1 MSAVPEMR
9 RGWCPDM
16 LRPME
21 TADGLLV
28 RIHPRSGI
36 LSAEQARAIAES
48 ARLFGNGL
56 LDLSSRGNIQIRG
69 LTAATH
75 PRLVDYL
82 LAAGL
87 LEGVRSQSPFRLTTI
102 SPLAGID
109 PSELINSLTLAEHID
124 EMGRMIKGL
133 HPKLSLVIDG
143 GGAIPL
149 DGIDADIGLAA
160 LDADRLAL
168 RLGRRDGNAWVGT
181 LVLATAQEAI
191 ARIFSLVSESGACA
205 GLRLREI
212 GDDQLGEVVQI
223 LPLNAAEAM
232 PRRPHAA
239 HAGWVSNNGN
249 ESFFLVPPY
258 GRCDSEALANAA
270 SWSKEFGR
278 GEIRLSPFRAL
289 AIPFLA
295 ASGEARLTQ
304 LASDAGFIVNKD
316 DPRLAVSTC
325 AGMAGC
331 VRGSTATHT
340 DADRIAAALADL
352 PAGTS
357 VHVAGCTKGCAHPAP
372 ADLTLVADEG
382 AYQVVLGGTA
392 RHKPVSRAGIDAIVE
407 RLTTCSS
414 RTDLMRTF
422 GTLRP

>member
-1 MSAVPEMR
+1 MNAATNMR

-28 RIHPRSGI
+28 RVHPRNAI

-69 LTAATH
+69 VSSATH
-75 PRLVDYL
+75 PRLVDCL

-87 LEGVRSQSPFRLTTI
+87 LEGVRRQSPFRLTTI

-109 PSELINSLTLAEHID
+109 PSERVNSLALAEYIE
-124 EMGRMIKGL
+124 EMGSTINGL

-143 GGAIPL
+143 GGAISL
-149 DGIDADIGLAA
+149 DGIGADIGLVA
-160 LDADRLAL
+160 LNADRLAL
-168 RLGRRDGNAWVGT
+168 RLGSGDGSAWLGS
-181 LVLATAQEAI
+181 LVLATAQKAI
-191 ARIFSLVSESGACA
+191 AHILAFVSEGGPCA

-212 GDDQLGEVVQI
+212 EDGKFGELVRK
-223 LPLNAAEAM
+223 LALDPAETP
-232 PRRPHAA
+232 PRRA
-239 HAGWVSNNGN
+239 HVERAGYVSNNGN
-249 ESFFLVPPY
+249 ESLFLVPPY
-258 GRCDSEALANAA
+258 GRCGSEALASVAA
-270 SWSKEFGR
+270 WSEEFGR
-278 GEIRLSPFRAL
+278 GEIRVSPFRAL
-289 AIPFLA
+289 VISFVA
-295 ASGEARLTQ
+295 ASREAHLARL
-304 LASDAGFIVNKD
+304 AGDAGFIVNEK

-331 VRGSTATHT
+331 VRGSTATHS
-340 DADRIAAALADL
+340 DADRVAATLALL
-352 PAGTS
+352 PAGIS
-357 VHVAGCTKGCAHPAP
+357 VHVAGCAKGCAHPGP

-392 RHKPVSRAGIDAIVE
+392 RHKPVGRGAIDSIVE
-407 RLTTCSS
+407 RLATCSS
-414 RTDLMRTF
+414 TSDFMRAF
-422 GTLRP
+422 GTQRP